1 MWASWQLVADVMAQ
15 KQCKIDKTDS
25 KAMKKNDAK
34 KFRIFSRYGPLPYMM
49 CL

>member
-25 KAMKKNDAK
+25 KAMKKKPMQKNLE
-34 KFRIFSRYGPLPYMM
+34 FSPGMVHYPI
-49 CL
+49 